1 VYHVELRQFP
11 HNVNRFNLGDA
22 ELWAIVEPWVRE
34 RAFELGERK
43 WSPQQARIT
52 ILEGPHLTVQDL
64 SLGRGWRLAQR
75 KSEEVTARVLEHAA
89 LVVRERDAAAQVVPQ
104 RGASGPAAAAV
115 QEAGEGPSF
124 AAPAAPGGAPG
135 TADPLA
141 VGVELGALLGPDP
154 ARLLAAWRQI
164 AARSSGLSPSE
175 ALALAE
181 REIERSGGRR

>member
-11 HNVNRFNLGDA
+11 HNVNRFNLGEP

-52 ILEGPHLTVQDL
+52 ILEGPQLTVQEL
-64 SLGRGWRLAQR
+64 SLGRGWRSAQR
-75 KSEEVTARVLEHAA
+75 KSEEVTARVLERGA
-89 LVVRERDAAAQVVPQ
+89 LAVRERDAAAQAVPQ
-104 RGASGPAAAAV
+104 RGASGPAGAAA
-115 QEAGEGPSF
+115 QEPGEAPPF
-124 AAPAAPGGAPG
+124 AAPAAQAGTAGA
-135 TADPLA
+135 ADPLA
-141 VGVELGALLGPDP
+141 LGVELGALLGPEP

-175 ALALAE
+175 TLALAE